1 MSNILLV
8 EDNREVRENLAEM
21 LNLNG
26 FEVIEAENGSHA
38 VDLIKENLP
47 DLILSDI
54 MMPIMNG
61 FELLDLLKKEKITAQ
76 IPFIFISA
84 IMERKEIEKA
94 FAAGANFYITK
105 PFDLVELINKI
116 NVLISKK

>member
-8 EDNREVRENLAEM
+8 EDNREVRENLTEM

-61 FELLDLLKKEKITAQ
+61 FEFLDLLKKEKITAQ